1 MNSNSNSKKVIK
13 SLVSVLMILVKF
25 FSIIFASYLIIYGS
39 PLNTLGL
46 IYGNASEEGFIIFNL
61 ILISIS
67 TYWLF
72 KKVVT
77 QRGVKTSFLIYT
89 VAISVFLFPI
99 QYFSIKN
106 DRVTLDRPLQVE
118 GYSMRGIS
126 ILFLNEDNQ
135 SIVSSFYDLLPLS
148 VSYFARLHDEIFFVF
163 DSKRL
168 IDNNKECQ
176 PYYTKCSN
184 AIFSNLKPN
193 MRTSSYYILS
203 TAVYASTIF
212 EERSQTKNEKSY
224 DKYKTAYQ
232 LSDWSINTAN
242 SFIDSPYNELW
253 FEKRIGEKFDA
264 TILKR
269 VEKLISSWEKG
280 CEKSIC
286 EKELSDQKR
295 KMTALKR
302 KIASK
307 E

>member
-1 MNSNSNSKKVIK
+1 
-13 SLVSVLMILVKF
+13 MILVKF

-46 IYGNASEEGFIIFNL
+46 IYGNALEEAFIILNL

-72 KKVVT
+72 KKIMT
-77 QRGVKTSFLIYT
+77 QRGIKTSFWIYA
-89 VAISVFLFPI
+89 VAISVFLLPI
-99 QYFSIKN
+99 QYLSIKN
-106 DRVTLDRPLQVE
+106 DRVTLDRRLQVE

-135 SIVSSFYDLLPLS
+135 SIVSSFYDLLPIS
-148 VSYFARLHDEIFFVF
+148 VSYFARLQDEIFFVF

-176 PYYTKCSN
+176 PYYTKCSK

-193 MRTSSYYILS
+193 MRTSSYFILS

-212 EERSQTKNEKSY
+212 KEKERTKDEKSY
-224 DKYKTAYQ
+224 DKHKAIYQ

-253 FEKRIGEKFDA
+253 FEKRIGEKFEM

-269 VEKLISSWEKG
+269 VEDLLVSWEKD
-280 CEKSIC
+280 CKKSNC
-286 EKELSDQKR
+286 GDELTDQKK